1 MQTRID
7 LAHEGSWRWDPWTG
21 VLWAISLVAISIFLW
36 ILSDILVRGLGQI
49 SWSFIVEAPR
59 NAGRAGGIGPILIS
73 TLLIVLVCL
82 VTALPVAVGTA
93 LFIAEVLPQTHP
105 FGRFVRLSLD
115 TLAAVPSVVFGL
127 FGNALFSVTLGLGF
141 SILSGGLTL
150 ACMILP
156 LLISTTASSLS
167 AVPQSYRYAAASLGF
182 TKSRTMLRV
191 VLPMASPGILVGT
204 LLGLGRAMAETVA
217 LVFTSGYVDRLPSSL
232 LDSGRSLSI
241 HIFDLSMNV
250 PGGEASAYGT
260 AVVLVCLLLLINGA
274 VLCLAYVWKAR
285 AGLALAMAA

>member
-7 LAHEGSWRWDPWTG
+7 LTHEGSWRWDPWTAI
-21 VLWAISLVAISIFLW
+21 LWTVSLVAISVFFW

-73 TLLIVLVCL
+73 TVLIVLVCL
-82 VTALPVAVGTA
+82 VTALPLAVGTA
-93 LFIAEVLPQTHP
+93 LFIAEVLPQNHP
-105 FGRFVRLSLD
+105 FGRFARLSLD

-127 FGNALFSVTLGLGF
+127 FGNAFFSVTLGLGF

-156 LLISTTASSLS
+156 LLISTTESSIR
-167 AVPQSYRYAAASLGF
+167 AVPLSYRYAAAALGF
-182 TKSRTMLRV
+182 TKSRMMLRLI
-191 VLPMASPGILVGT
+191 LPMAMPGILVGT

-217 LVFTSGYVDRLPSSL
+217 LVFTSGYVDRMPSSL

-250 PGGEASAYGT
+250 PGGEANAYGT
-260 AVVLVCLLLLINGA
+260 AIVLVCLLLVINGA
-274 VLCLAYVWKAR
+274 VLCLANAWNTR
-285 AGLALAMAA
+285 SGLTLTTAA